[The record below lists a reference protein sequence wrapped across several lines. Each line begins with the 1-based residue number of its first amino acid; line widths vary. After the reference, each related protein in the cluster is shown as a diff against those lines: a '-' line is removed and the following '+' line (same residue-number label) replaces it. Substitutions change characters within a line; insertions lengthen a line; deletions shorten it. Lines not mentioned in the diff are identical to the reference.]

1 MATAKKSKAKSR
13 SVAKT
18 TTSRSKGGAAAA
30 AVKRPSE
37 GLLFFAAICI
47 TFLLL
52 VDTYYIYQLAQVHN

>member
-1 MATAKKSKAKSR
+1 MATTKKSKAKSK

-18 TTSRSKGGAAAA
+18 TTSRTKGGAVAVAA
-30 AVKRPSE
+30 KRPSE

-47 TFLLL
+47 TFLLV